1 MKVKTKIENLR
12 SGERFNF
19 CGFEWVL
26 LGDEQGGKLAVMASV
41 IGRYPFDEDNKNDWR
56 TSTLRAE
63 LNENFIKSL
72 DTAALLPFTSDL
84 TADDGLKDYGT
95 SEDLVFLLSC
105 DLYRKYRAV
114 MPKYN
119 TWTWT
124 ITPYSTYPSY
134 AYYERLV
141 DTVGTLSNLYAH
153 NTFGAAPACLFNPQS
168 EIDAD
173 RRSEET
179 KDTKEPPNK
188 SKLNIKLDKGAKLPT
203 RAHAT
208 DAGLDL
214 YAMKDQIISAKE
226 SAEFDTGV
234 HIELPAGTV
243 GFLKS
248 KSGLNVKHGITGE
261 GVIDVGYTGSIR
273 VKLYNHSGTDY
284 RVKAGDKISQLVI
297 LPILAPSLELVEELG
312 ESERGENGFGSS
324 GR

>member
-26 LGDEQGGKLAVMASV
+26 LGDEQGGKLAVMAD
-41 IGRYPFDEDNKNDWR
+41 IIDEYPFDKNNKNDWR
-56 TSTLRAE
+56 KSSLRAE
-63 LNENFIKSL
+63 LNEKFIKKL
-72 DTAALLPFTSDL
+72 DTAALLPFVSAL

-119 TWTWT
+119 TWVWT
-124 ITPYSTYPSY
+124 ITPYSTLPSN
-134 AYYERLV
+134 ADIGRI
-141 DTVGTLSNLYAH
+141 VGTDGALGNVYALHSN
-153 NTFGAAPACLFNPQS
+153 GAAAACLFNPQS

-214 YAMKDQIISAKE
+214 YAMEDQIISARE